1 MKKIITMSLAGALL
15 LASGCANKPTGSNAG
30 ATGSL
35 KDGAYTAAKPG
46 MNADVEVEVKIANGK
61 IDAVTVTGN
70 EETPGIGGE
79 LVNAKGEVKTNGG
92 ESPITLI
99 PKRIVEG
106 QSIKVDSVTGAT
118 ITMLLGMQLNRL
130 AETRMISRQ
139 K

>member
-15 LASGCANKPTGSNAG
+15 LASGCTNKPAGSTAG

-35 KDGAYTAAKPG
+35 KDGTYTAAKPG

-99 PKRIVEG
+99 PKRIVEA

-118 ITMLLGMQLNRL
+118 ITSYAIMNAVGDAIEL
-130 AETRMISRQ
+130 AGGN
-139 K
+139 